1 MVGQTQHQHHRRRLG
16 LGLELFLPCG
26 WAKLQG
32 AKRRFAL
39 LVTITDQA
47 DLVSTGDR

>member
-16 LGLELFLPCG
+16 LELFLPCG
-26 WAKLQG
+26 WAKSQG